1 MGSYKFSVALCNAA
15 TYGNNPSAT
24 GGCGGAHH
32 GRHLTVQ
39 SRIGVLTHA
48 ARHEHYDVG
57 IVGRRYRHTSMR
69 IEDSTNTFGV
79 VKVHLAA
86 KRLHDV
92 GLAFKKVLV
101 FHR

>member
-1 MGSYKFSVALCNAA
+1 MGSYTFSIALRDAA
-15 TYGNNPSAT
+15 TYGNDSSAT
-24 GGCGGAHH
+24 GWRGGAYH
-32 GRHLTVQ
+32 GRDLTVQ
-39 SRIGVLTHA
+39 SRIGVLAHA

-57 IVGRRYRHTSMR
+57 IVGGRYRHTSMR

-79 VKVHLAA
+79 VKVHLAT